1 MAATVVP
8 RPIAWVT
15 TQSDDG
21 TVNAAPFSFF
31 NVMGHRPPTAVL
43 GLLRDPR
50 KGFKDTAGNIL
61 ARGDFVINLVPERL
75 ATAMNLT
82 SMAAPAAVS
91 ELEAAGLTPAPS
103 AHVRPPRIAESPVA
117 FECVNHASVVTGPEQ
132 TIVIA
137 RILAIH
143 IDDAHVLDAERGH
156 VDTTGLGLIPR
167 LEDRPRRGV
176 ALLGQAQH
184 RAVAH
189 DQAAVE
195 AAHDHPRG
203 MSSCQRRCP
212 RSASGAFS
220 SGAASVPWWVKR
232 CATSA

>member
-1 MAATVVP
+1 MRFDLESLDPAIGYKLMAATVVP

-15 TQSDDG
+15 TQSEDG

-43 GLLRDPR
+43 GLLRDPK

-75 ATAMNLT
+75 APAMNLT
-82 SMAAPAAVS
+82 SMAAPPSVS

-156 VDTTGLGLIPR
+156 VDTTGLGLIAR
-167 LEDRPRRGV
+167 MHGAGWYARTTDLFQLERPDY
-176 ALLGQAQH
+176 AAWAAA
-184 RAVAH
+184 RA
-189 DQAAVE
+189 AAE
-195 AAHDHPRG
+195 AEP
-203 MSSCQRRCP
+203 
-212 RSASGAFS
+212 
-220 SGAASVPWWVKR
+220 
-232 CATSA
+232 

>member
-1 MAATVVP
+1 MRFDLESLDPAIGYKLMAATVVP

-156 VDTTGLGLIPR
+156 VDTTGLGLIAR
-167 LEDRPRRGV
+167 MHGAGWYARTTDLFQLERPSYEAWAAAR
-176 ALLGQAQH
+176 APAQA
-184 RAVAH
+184 
-189 DQAAVE
+189 E
-195 AAHDHPRG
+195 AEP
-203 MSSCQRRCP
+203 
-212 RSASGAFS
+212 
-220 SGAASVPWWVKR
+220 
-232 CATSA
+232 

>member
-1 MAATVVP
+1 MRFDLESLDPAIGYKLMAATVVP

-15 TQSDDG
+15 TQSEDG

-156 VDTTGLGLIPR
+156 VDTTGLGLIAR
-167 LEDRPRRGV
+167 MHGAGWYARTTDLFQLERPSYEAWAAAR
-176 ALLGQAQH
+176 APAQA
-184 RAVAH
+184 
-189 DQAAVE
+189 E
-195 AAHDHPRG
+195 AEP
-203 MSSCQRRCP
+203 
-212 RSASGAFS
+212 
-220 SGAASVPWWVKR
+220 
-232 CATSA
+232 